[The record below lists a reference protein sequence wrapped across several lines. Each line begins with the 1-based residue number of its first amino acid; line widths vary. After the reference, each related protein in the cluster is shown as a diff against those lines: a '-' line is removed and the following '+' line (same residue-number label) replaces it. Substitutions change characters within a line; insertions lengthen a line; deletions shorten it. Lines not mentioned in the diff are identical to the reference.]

1 VSVGTSY
8 TPAMDPDRF
17 SRVLDLLRPDE
28 VAEVYRAVALFERV
42 GIWTA
47 EEAAAWREAIRAK
60 AAELSEPV
68 AEA

>member
-1 VSVGTSY
+1 
-8 TPAMDPDRF
+8 MDADRF

-28 VAEVYRAVALFERV
+28 VADVLRTVVLFERC

-47 EEAAAWREAIRAK
+47 EEAVAWREAIGAR